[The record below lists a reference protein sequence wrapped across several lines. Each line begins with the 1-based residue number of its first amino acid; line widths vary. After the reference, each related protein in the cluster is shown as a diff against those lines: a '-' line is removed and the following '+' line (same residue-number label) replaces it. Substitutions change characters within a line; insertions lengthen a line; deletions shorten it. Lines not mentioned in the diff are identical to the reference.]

1 MKDGFALHGIDHV
14 SASQANLFAAA
25 PALWV
30 MEKLLGHK
38 SAPGCAAH
46 RGTAA
51 ERGIEAG
58 LFEPTRPVE
67 DCISIALDEY
77 DRLAALS
84 GDPNK
89 QKERDAIPGIVR
101 TALAELRQYGV
112 PTRPENERQHKIEVR
127 LEDVPVPVIGY
138 LDFLWDGHGILLD
151 LKTQLRLASEIKEPH
166 ARQVALYVKAHG
178 NYQARIA
185 YATPSRIGVYA
196 LENAK
201 EHLEALRRI
210 FITMNRFLAV
220 SKDPQELVG
229 IVCPD
234 YGSFYWNDPATRA
247 KGFEIFGF

>member
-1 MKDGFALHGIDHV
+1 MNGFALHGIDHV

-30 MEKLLGHK
+30 LEKLLGHR
-38 SAPGCAAH
+38 SMPGCAAH

-58 LFEPTRPVE
+58 LFNLTMPVA
-67 DCISIALDEY
+67 DYVAVALKEY

-89 QKERDAIPGIVR
+89 QKERNAIPGIVE
-101 TALAELRQYGV
+101 TALAELRQYGM
-112 PTRPENERQHKIEVR
+112 PTKPETERQHKIEVR
-127 LEDVPVPVIGY
+127 LDDVPVPVIGY

-151 LKTQLRLASEIKEPH
+151 LKTQLRLASKIKEPH
-166 ARQVALYVKAHG
+166 ARQVALYVKARG

-185 YATPSRIGVYA
+185 YTTPNKIGVYA
-196 LENAK
+196 LENASA
-201 EHLEALRRI
+201 HLEALRRI
-210 FITMNRFLAV
+210 FITMNHFLAV
-220 SKDPQELVG
+220 SKDPQELAG

-247 KGFEIFGF
+247 KGFETFGF